1 MLEQMQR
8 SSTKFIPGLRDL
20 RYEERLNKGGLTK
33 PEPRRLRGTKYNSSV

>member
-20 RYEERLNKGGLTK
+20 RYEERLNKGGLCHELLGEIIRT
-33 PEPRRLRGTKYNSSV
+33 